1 MKQRYLEI
9 GKIITSHGV
18 KGEMKV
24 EPWCDSAEFLCD
36 FETLYLPDGPET
48 ADGQLNLK
56 AVEIESARVN
66 KEIAIMKFKGIDTPE
81 AVRLLRNCVLLM
93 DREDVELEEGCY
105 FQADLLGL
113 AVVDADSERIYGRI
127 TQVLETGA
135 NDVYVIESAS
145 GGPYYLPAVAEMVVE
160 TDIEGELMRVR
171 PIPGIFDGD
180 VGETVAAEE

>member
-24 EPWCDSAEFLCD
+24 EPWCDSPDFLCD
-36 FETLYLPDGPET
+36 FEVLYLPEGPET
-48 ADGQLNLK
+48 SDGQLNLK
-56 AVEIESARVN
+56 AVEVESARVS

-113 AVVDADSERIYGRI
+113 LVVDADSGKEYGRI
-127 TQVLETGA
+127 SQVLETGA
-135 NDVYVIESAS
+135 NDVYVIESQ
-145 GGPYYLPAVAEMVVE
+145 GDEPHTYYLPAVSEMVVE
-160 TDIEGELMRVR
+160 TDIQGELMKVR
-171 PIPGIFDGD
+171 PIPGIFDENLD
-180 VGETVAAEE
+180 